1 MKRSGRA
8 GKGFRPDFWFFMK
21 CLVFL
26 LLIVFLLYP
35 FSTLIYRSFFAKDVP
50 GVTLS
55 NFTKIFAKKF
65 YYTAL
70 FNSLYVALIS
80 TVICTALGVPMAY
93 VLTRYNIPGKKL
105 VHILIIMSLLS
116 PPFIGAYAWIM
127 LFGRSGFITM
137 LVSKYL
143 GIELP
148 TIYGKTGIVS
158 VFVFKLYPYVY
169 LYVSGALTTVDS
181 SLEEAGESLGANKLQ
196 RILFVSL
203 PVVMPSI
210 AAGALMVFMTALGD
224 FGTPQLIGEGYRVLS
239 SQIYKEYLSE
249 TGSNAYMASALS
261 VVLVGC
267 ALLVLMLQKLY
278 IARKNYMMTSM
289 RPPKEEQVHGW
300 LRAILSAPVYLI
312 ILVSMLPQITVTV
325 CSFLPWNFT
334 RFVKGFTF
342 ENYMIIFNR
351 LGTNIKNTFVFSGVA
366 IVVIILLGLV
376 ISYIVARQRGIAGSL
391 TDLLIMFPY
400 VIPGSVLGICLI
412 VAFNKE
418 PLILTGTAAIIVISF
433 IVRKLPFTV
442 RSGAAYLYQMDSGV
456 EEASVSLGV
465 SPMKTFFA
473 VTARLM
479 MPGMLSG
486 AILSWIA
493 CINELS
499 SSIML
504 YSGTTSTIAVTIYTE
519 TFRNAHNTAA
529 ALATILTFTTVA
541 ALTIFLKL
549 SKGKVSVV

>member
-1 MKRSGRA
+1 MKTMSR
-8 GKGFRPDFWFFMK
+8 GKKKLRLDFWFFMK
-21 CLVFL
+21 
-26 LLIVFLLYP
+26 LIAFVLMGLFLLYP
-35 FSTLIYRSFFAKDVP
+35 FSTLIFRSFMNKDTA
-50 GVTLS
+50 GITLA
-55 NFTKIFAKKF
+55 NFVKIFTKKF
-65 YYTAL
+65 YITAL
-70 FNSLYVALIS
+70 INSIYVAIIP
-80 TVICTALGVPMAY
+80 TIICTIIGVPMAY
-93 VLTRYNIPGKKL
+93 VLTRYNIPGKRMI
-105 VHILIIMSLLS
+105 HILIIMSLLS

-127 LFGRSGFITM
+127 LFGRSGFVTTLVKDWFGIT
-137 LVSKYL
+137 
-143 GIELP
+143 LP
-148 TIYGKTGIVS
+148 TIYGKLGIIS

-169 LYVSGALTTVDS
+169 LYVSGALTTIDS
-181 SLEEAGESLGANKLQ
+181 SLEEAAENLGAGKLK
-196 RILFVSL
+196 RIVTVSL

-224 FGTPQLIGEGYRVLS
+224 FGTPQLIGEGYRVLA

-249 TGSNAYMASALS
+249 TGGNAYMASALS
-261 VVLVGC
+261 VVLVAC
-267 ALLVLMLQKLY
+267 ALMVLMLQKFY
-278 IARKNYMMTSM
+278 IARKNYTMTAM

-300 LRAILSAPVYLI
+300 VRAAMSLPIYVVILI
-312 ILVSMLPQITVTV
+312 SMLPQITVTV

-342 ENYMIIFNR
+342 DNYITIFNR

-366 IVVIILLGLV
+366 IVLIIVVGLV
-376 ISYIVARQRGIAGSL
+376 VSYIIAKQRGIAGSL
-391 TDLLIMFPY
+391 LDLLVMFPY

-412 VAFNKE
+412 VAFNRQ
-418 PLILTGTAAIIVISF
+418 PLILTGTAAIIIISF
-433 IVRKLPFTV
+433 VVRKLPFTV
-442 RSGAAYLYQMDSGV
+442 RSGAAYLYQMDSSV
-456 EEASVSLGV
+456 EEASISLGV
-465 SPMKTFFA
+465 SPMKTFFT

-529 ALATILTFTTVA
+529 ALATILTLTTA
-541 ALTIFLKL
+541 TALTVFLRV